1 VTNEASSDKRNSMT
15 AATSSGSPYRFI
27 GVSASKADFDCSAF
41 PELLSRAVKLRIAT
55 VPTLRYDTFRSIY
68 KASVMASIW
77 RGPDSKASNENFN
90 RRSMMHDSLSYGV
103 QQFVSSERACRAR
116 SCVRPSLPEM
126 CGARCGAGQLSVWD
140 HPTKSSESA
149 LSCRIQLLAP
159 LKGRSMLRSSK
170 PQTSWLPL
178 YGTIHS

>member
-1 VTNEASSDKRNSMT
+1 
-15 AATSSGSPYRFI
+15 
-27 GVSASKADFDCSAF
+27 
-41 PELLSRAVKLRIAT
+41 
-55 VPTLRYDTFRSIY
+55 
-68 KASVMASIW
+68 MASIW
-77 RGPDSKASNENFN
+77 RGPDSKASNDNFN

-159 LKGRSMLRSSK
+159 LKGRSMLCSSK